1 MPMINEQ
8 ASDKEFHS
16 KPYIRRLERERRQR
30 ENETLFRS
38 FSAESKQIQDDIYYN
53 VFTEEGQELLLL
65 TVLDHKKNVDTQ
77 KMNNLLKKKP
87 LLGEKVNDILS
98 QVVEIVAPKMERKK
112 IDQKDKL
119 FPTGNVTFLEIGPIG
134 IAGKKFN
141 IATQTTISTQKRD
154 TNPRIAI
161 EIRKR
166 IQRFMM
172 FVQR

>member
-1 MPMINEQ
+1 M
-8 ASDKEFHS
+8 
-16 KPYIRRLERERRQR
+16 
-30 ENETLFRS
+30 
-38 FSAESKQIQDDIYYN
+38 
-53 VFTEEGQELLLL
+53 
-65 TVLDHKKNVDTQ
+65 LDHKKNVDTQ

-98 QVVEIVAPKMERKK
+98 QVVEIVAPKMEQKK
-112 IDQKDKL
+112 MEQKDKL

-141 IATQTTISTQKRD
+141 IAIQTTISTQKRD